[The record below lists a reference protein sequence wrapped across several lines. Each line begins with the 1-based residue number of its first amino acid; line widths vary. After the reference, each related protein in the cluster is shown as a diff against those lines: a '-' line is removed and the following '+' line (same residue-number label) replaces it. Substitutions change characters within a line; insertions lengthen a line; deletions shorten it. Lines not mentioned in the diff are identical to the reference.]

1 MLKIFKRGPRS
12 FVCTYIRLLNSHL
25 FSTEFVLS
33 MLWVSRPWKKLAGWE
48 HRSGNGKNQIEAAKT
63 LQLSRAQESGHLE
76 NQFSA

>member
-12 FVCTYIRLLNSHL
+12 FVCTYIHLLNSHL
-25 FSTEFVLS
+25 SSTDFVLS
-33 MLWVSRPWKKLAGWE
+33 MLVSRLGKKLAGWE

-63 LQLSRAQESGHLE
+63 LQLSRAHGSGHLE

>member
-12 FVCTYIRLLNSHL
+12 FVCTYIHLLNSHL
-25 FSTEFVLS
+25 FSTDFVLS
-33 MLWVSRPWKKLAGWE
+33 MLRVNRPGEKLAGWE

-63 LQLSRAQESGHLE
+63 LQLSRAHGSGHLK